1 LISKKLNFLLTNL
14 KEIKL
19 ETNKDYN
26 FSLFKPKSEYN
37 RRVRNIIVSII
48 VIWAFAVFGFQIL
61 LLIFQKPTPEK
72 AYVAYELVWEKIK
85 AGNATAGE
93 NKEFIT
99 AVTSVLGKSSLK
111 KDKRTILSNV
121 LSRNF
126 FNILDSVNREAF
138 LRNIQDLKS
147 GRENLGKATT
157 DEKYLLAKES
167 IEKSKIELLNQVKN
181 NYGFAPNSL
190 EANIIA
196 SNLTD
201 VSIQQ
206 SSGDE
211 LTAVP
216 DIMKLYLIH
225 NQSFLTDFK
234 FLGFPFHYF
243 YTAEFLLILFI
254 LLSLLYSIRIERL
267 QKRFKI
273 VE

>member
-1 LISKKLNFLLTNL
+1 
-14 KEIKL
+14 L
-19 ETNKDYN
+19 ETNNDYN

-48 VIWAFAVFGFQIL
+48 IIWAFAVFGFQIL

-72 AYVAYELVWEKIK
+72 TFVAYELVWEKIK
-85 AGNATAGE
+85 AGNATTGE
-93 NKEFIT
+93 NKVFIT

-126 FNILDSVNREAF
+126 FNILDSANREAF
-138 LRNIQDLKS
+138 IRNIQDLKS

-157 DEKYLLAKES
+157 DEKYLQAKES
-167 IEKSKIELLNQVKN
+167 IEKSKIEILNQVKN
-181 NYGFAPNSL
+181 TYGFAQNSL

-196 SNLTD
+196 SNLTN
-201 VSIQQ
+201 VSNQQ
-206 SSGDE
+206 SNGEE
-211 LTAVP
+211 LISVP
-216 DIMKLYLIH
+216 DILKLYMIH

>member
-1 LISKKLNFLLTNL
+1 
-14 KEIKL
+14 L
-19 ETNKDYN
+19 ETNNDYN
-26 FSLFKPKSEYN
+26 FSLFKPKSDYN

-72 AYVAYELVWEKIK
+72 VYIAYQPVWEKIK
-85 AGNATAGE
+85 AGKATAGE
-93 NKEFIT
+93 NKDFIT
-99 AVTSVLGKSSLK
+99 AVTAVLGKSSLK

-126 FNILDSVNREAF
+126 FNMLDSVNRETF
-138 LRNIQDLKS
+138 IRNIQDLKS
-147 GRENLGKATT
+147 GRENLEKSMT

-167 IEKSKIELLNQVKN
+167 IEKSKIELFNQVQSI
-181 NYGFAPNSL
+181 YGYAPNSL

-196 SNLTD
+196 SNLTN
-201 VSIQQ
+201 VSNQQ
-206 SSGDE
+206 SNGDE

-243 YTAEFLLILFI
+243 YTAEFLLILFV
-254 LLSLLYSIRIERL
+254 LLCLIYSIRIEQL
-267 QKRFKI
+267 QKKFKI